1 MKYADQ
7 FMDWLV
13 EEGYT
18 HCFFVGGGNSMH
30 LLEAASRRFKCIP
43 VIHEVAAGIGAEY
56 FNEASDGNE
65 RAFALV
71 TAGPGITNIVTAI
84 AGAWLESRE
93 LLVVGGQAKTTDLS
107 HGRVRQIGHQEIDG
121 TSMIKPLA
129 KESLLVERR
138 LTETEVKRLC
148 RTSRSGRKGPV
159 FLEMCIDV
167 TAMPPLE
174 NSKCL
179 LPPEASMPSVSG
191 SAALDLANMIK
202 AAERPVLLIGGGVTR
217 ETMRDLMPR
226 LEKLKMPLATTWN
239 GFDRASTSY
248 AYYAGRPNTYGMR
261 WANIFTQQADL
272 MVAAGTRLGVQQVG
286 FAWDQYLPLGK
297 LIQIDIDRNEIEKG
311 FPLIDVPIV
320 GDANQLLRDV
330 VEILENI
337 EYVTNSDWLAF
348 LKRVKSEVPI
358 IDKANQSRDGYLEM
372 YEVVNGLSKLMV
384 ESDIVIP
391 CSSGGSF
398 TAMMQA
404 FEQKTG
410 QIAISNKGLASMGYG
425 LSGAIGASLAKPGHR
440 TVLVEGDGGF
450 AQNLQEIGTVER
462 QGLPIK
468 MFIMSNEGYAS
479 IRTSQKAY
487 FNGNYVGCDVQTGLG
502 LPNWRKIFEAYG
514 VDCLELDIEDPFNN
528 DFLEM
533 FNSDKPAAFVVRL
546 DPDQLF
552 YPKVTSKVLPD
563 GRMSSNPLHLMTPPL
578 STETATQVMSYLQN
592 AGYDITS

>member
-1 MKYADQ
+1 
-7 FMDWLV
+7 MDWLV
-13 EEGYT
+13 EERYT

-56 FNEASDGNE
+56 FNETSEGEE

-121 TSMIKPLA
+121 TAMIKPLA

-148 RTSRSGRKGPV
+148 RTSKSGRKGPI

-179 LPPEASMPSVSG
+179 LPPEAKLASASG
-191 SAALDLANMIK
+191 ETALAIANLILTS
-202 AAERPVLLIGGGVTR
+202 ERPVLLIGGGVSR
-217 ETMRDLMPR
+217 ATMNTLNPR
-226 LEKLKMPLATTWN
+226 LEKLKLPLATTWN
-239 GFDRASTSY
+239 GFDRASSGY

-272 MVAAGTRLGVQQVG
+272 MIAAGTRLGVQQVG

-297 LIQIDIDRNEIEKG
+297 LVQIDIDRNELEKG
-311 FPLIDVPIV
+311 FPDIDVPV
-320 GDANQLLRDV
+320 SADANQLLVDIV
-330 VEILENI
+330 KILEDLNF
-337 EYVTNSDWLAF
+337 ETSSEWLSF
-348 LKRVKSEVPI
+348 LERVKSDVPL
-358 IDKANQSRDGYLEM
+358 IDDANQARDGYLEM
-372 YEVVNGLSKLMV
+372 YQVVNGLGKLMNENDLV
-384 ESDIVIP
+384 VP

-398 TAMMQA
+398 TAMMQV
-404 FEQKTG
+404 FEQKAG

-479 IRTSQKAY
+479 IRTSQKSY
-487 FNGNYVGCDVQTGLG
+487 FNGNYVGCDIQTGLG
-502 LPNWRKIFEAYG
+502 LPNWEKIFEAYG
-514 VDCLELDIEDPFNN
+514 VNCLVLDVKDPFND
-528 DFLEM
+528 DFMDL
-533 FNSDKPAAFVVRL
+533 FNSDEPAAFIVRL

-552 YPKVTSKVLPD
+552 YPKVTSRVLPD
-563 GRMSSNPLHLMTPPL
+563 GRMSSNPLHLMTPSL
-578 STETATQVMSYLQN
+578 TAEVAARVMPYLQN